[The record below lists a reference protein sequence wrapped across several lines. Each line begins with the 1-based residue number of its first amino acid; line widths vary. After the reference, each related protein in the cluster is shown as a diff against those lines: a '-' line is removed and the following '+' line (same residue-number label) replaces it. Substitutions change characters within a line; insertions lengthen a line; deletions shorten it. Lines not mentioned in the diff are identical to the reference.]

1 MGERGIGSQGR
12 LPWQQHDSLAV
23 SLVDVLAVS
32 VPEEPATRFPVPAGL
47 RRAGPRRLLLSQVSS
62 SALLACLWQLLLTAL
77 AVVRPVW
84 LENEGARGDR
94 A

>member
-62 SALLACLWQLLLTAL
+62 SAAPRL
-77 AVVRPVW
+77 PVAAAPHSS
-84 LENEGARGDR
+84 GRGETSV
-94 A
+94 AGE